1 MEIKIIGPYSLNFD
15 RSMSF
20 DRQLIGTVLG
30 SESGMI
36 FMRLSFLKRRYSKYK
51 QKCWMYRFLS
61 THVFWSQTQK
71 KPSASHVDIS
81 YLLTFF
87 LQRGPLQF
95 VALYLRCQLSCGTI
109 VQRHSRGIFNTE
121 KLLYFTE
128 KIWRN
133 LEGKDKKIEND
144 LATLNPFLAK

>member
-1 MEIKIIGPYSLNFD
+1 
-15 RSMSF
+15 MSF

-30 SESGMI
+30 SCA
-36 FMRLSFLKRRYSKYK
+36 Y
-51 QKCWMYRFLS
+51 
-61 THVFWSQTQK
+61 HFWSADIQNINKNVEVIDLFQLMCSEAKHRK
-71 KPSASHVDIS
+71 KPSARHVDSS

-109 VQRHSRGIFNTE
+109 VQRHSRGLFNTE

-133 LEGKDKKIEND
+133 LEGKDKKIDND
-144 LATLNPFLAK
+144 FATLKLFLAKLKWTINWSLYSRFLC